1 MRVTCEACAGCGWVL
16 ERGAEWGREC
26 RVCGGRGR
34 VSEYRIARLGA
45 SIDAERGPEVESR
58 QWTKR
63 ALRDL
68 RRGRGLGARRGLRLV
83 ALLASLAR
91 LRP

>member
-1 MRVTCEACAGCGWVL
+1 MRVTCEACRGCGWVL
-16 ERGAEWGREC
+16 DRGAEWGREC

-45 SIDAERGPEVESR
+45 IIRGPEVESW